1 MPGRRPTP
9 LFIREERG
17 RPSSKVK
24 CGDEDGPEL
33 PAVADC
39 RKLNLE
45 AGRIYYTRVAGIF
58 LFLPLLARLHFDRLV
73 TNAGYPSS
81 EMIPAASALIALLS
95 LKLLDKERKSHID
108 DFNFDDALGLFAG
121 LNVLPKKSFATSYS
135 YRATREQQL
144 ALLQGWVRTLAP
156 VMFPDA
162 GTFSLDFHP
171 IPFRGE
177 PSGLDRHYLPLRGK
191 AGPSVLTFFALE
203 QQSRCLCYS
212 NANLTRAEQHG
223 ELMRF
228 VEFWRALTGK
238 YPEWLY
244 FDSKV
249 VDYPELDRLNK
260 LSISFVTI
268 RRRGAAIL
276 RRLAA
281 LPSSNWTKAVIDTP
295 KRCHQQIRYRDEKI
309 RLPGYDGQ
317 IRQIAVT
324 GLGRDNPTL
333 FLSNNLTT
341 SAREIVIRYAG
352 RNRVED
358 GLGISVNFFHFDCLA
373 SEVRLNVDLDA
384 ALTVVANGCYRWL
397 GLRLRGYENAAPKQL
412 YRRFVETAGSIEI
425 QPKDIQVRFE
435 RRSHNPVIRESNFDG
450 GSSPIPWLDN
460 RQVKFEFA

>member
-39 RKLNLE
+39 RELNLE
-45 AGRIYYTRVAGIF
+45 AGRICYTRVAGIF

-81 EMIPAASALIALLS
+81 EMIPAASALLALLS

-177 PSGLDRHYLPLRGK
+177 PSGLDRH
-191 AGPSVLTFFALE
+191 
-203 QQSRCLCYS
+203 
-212 NANLTRAEQHG
+212 RA
-223 ELMRF
+223 
-228 VEFWRALTGK
+228 
-238 YPEWLY
+238 
-244 FDSKV
+244 
-249 VDYPELDRLNK
+249 
-260 LSISFVTI
+260 
-268 RRRGAAIL
+268 
-276 RRLAA
+276 
-281 LPSSNWTKAVIDTP
+281 
-295 KRCHQQIRYRDEKI
+295 
-309 RLPGYDGQ
+309 
-317 IRQIAVT
+317 
-324 GLGRDNPTL
+324 
-333 FLSNNLTT
+333 
-341 SAREIVIRYAG
+341 AR
-352 RNRVED
+352 
-358 GLGISVNFFHFDCLA
+358 
-373 SEVRLNVDLDA
+373 
-384 ALTVVANGCYRWL
+384 
-397 GLRLRGYENAAPKQL
+397 
-412 YRRFVETAGSIEI
+412 
-425 QPKDIQVRFE
+425 
-435 RRSHNPVIRESNFDG
+435 
-450 GSSPIPWLDN
+450 
-460 RQVKFEFA
+460 

>member
-1 MPGRRPTP
+1 LSLEPGRT
-9 LFIREERG
+9 
-17 RPSSKVK
+17 
-24 CGDEDGPEL
+24 C
-33 PAVADC
+33 
-39 RKLNLE
+39 
-45 AGRIYYTRVAGIF
+45 YTRVAGIF
-58 LFLPLLARLHFDRLV
+58 LFLPLLARLQFDQIV
-73 TNAGYPSS
+73 TDAGYPSS
-81 EMIPAASALIALLS
+81 EMIPAVSALLS
-95 LKLLDKERKSHID
+95 LLTLKLLDKERKSHID
-108 DFNFDDALGLFAG
+108 DFNFDEALGMFAG
-121 LNVLPKKSFATSYS
+121 LNILPKKSFATSYS
-135 YRATREQQL
+135 YRATRDQQL
-144 ALLQGWVRTLAP
+144 GLLQGWVRALAP
-156 VMFPDA
+156 ALFPDA

-177 PSGLDRHYLPLRGK
+177 PSGLDRHYLPRRGK

-212 NANLTRAEQHG
+212 NANLTRADQHG

-228 VEFWRALTGK
+228 VDFWHALTDK

-281 LPSSNWTKAVIDTP
+281 LPSSDWTRAVIDTP

-309 RLPGYDGQ
+309 RLPGYDGP
-317 IRQIAVT
+317 IRQVAVT
-324 GLGRDNPTL
+324 GLGRENPTL
-333 FLSNNLTT
+333 FLSNNINT
-341 SAREIVIRYAG
+341 SARDLVIRYAG
-352 RNRVED
+352 RNRIED

-397 GLRLRGYENAAPKQL
+397 GAKLRGYEGTAPKQL

-425 QPKDIQVRFE
+425 RRKDILVRFD
-435 RRSHNPVIRESNFDG
+435 RRSHNPVIREAEFDREPQ
-450 GSSPIPWLDN
+450 PIPWLDN
-460 RQVKFEFA
+460 RSVKFAFA